1 MCRRWPFIESVVA
14 DPQNWAIMAG
24 SCPGMR
30 TDIPLAQVRA
40 CVAAVLRSE
49 TP

>member
-1 MCRRWPFIESVVA
+1 VVA